1 MNHNLYEFGDDII
14 KAIQESRTPL
24 TDSLLKIT
32 IFMLISMVVLWGVE
46 KVLEVI
52 QKKKGHSESDRY
64 AVRFVCV
71 MIQYVILIAALY
83 FVLRSV
89 ITAISERQTSSIAD
103 VILWLHQDTV
113 TVLDYAIKVLV
124 ALVIFIIFHAAQTG
138 LFRVIKRYL
147 DRLDVSEEFIKI
159 TLGLVKYV
167 LLSFLAILSMLQLML
182 TGGTNILALALYSYI
197 CVTIALPFRI
207 FKERFPRAGATVEWI
222 MAFAGRVFGMILL
235 VAAVYGLYAG
245 LRYFLWSGGNDLAP
259 YLDKPETTIA
269 RELNTS
275 FTLDAK
281 LTSKLS
287 QTSGWNSS
295 LSTGLEQIILKCTQP
310 NPNDRYQ
317 SCSELLYALDHYT
330 ELDDSYKKAN
340 KKKVILF
347 GACAALTVASAI
359 TAVVGYTGMR
369 REEKEN
375 YSAYI
380 EEGNSLKVQKRYP
393 EAAGQYKLAF
403 DLKPDEAD
411 AYVDFIDLYI
421 DASQDPSVTK
431 GNKLE
436 IKDGL
441 TVVATRVDSGD
452 SKVNENAEVLF
463 RLGLA
468 YFTMSEPDY
477 FAADKYFRMVPSDDP
492 SYGELAGYYE
502 SIAFMRSSNVE
513 NANELLE
520 QVNKF
525 ADYNSSRFNNTDQQ
539 KFINYQTLGSI
550 YARYSTTEG
559 IAEKGEEVISK
570 ALEDLEEYNGENATR
585 YDYDFNNY
593 LAEFYYVLG
602 QKNPDNYRLALNACN
617 EVVNQIKGN
626 MNLLESEGDNE
637 SLVSYRKSYE
647 EKMCRIAEI
656 YGLEG
661 NFEQAVA
668 TYKEAEDELKAVGSS
683 ADENLARVY
692 TKHLFYVYQTF
703 SEKESDITK
712 WSAADRKTILEVYD
726 AGQKISGIEK
736 NNNWVKRVGDMETL
750 KKMNSSST
758 TTPEGE

>member
-1 MNHNLYEFGDDII
+1 MTREG
-14 KAIQESRTPL
+14 
-24 TDSLLKIT
+24 
-32 IFMLISMVVLWGVE
+32 
-46 KVLEVI
+46 
-52 QKKKGHSESDRY
+52 
-64 AVRFVCV
+64 
-71 MIQYVILIAALY
+71 
-83 FVLRSV
+83 
-89 ITAISERQTSSIAD
+89 
-103 VILWLHQDTV
+103 
-113 TVLDYAIKVLV
+113 TVLDGKYEILKEIGRGGMSIVYLARDNRLNKQWAVKEMKNDGSKSTETLLKGLEREANILKNVDHPVLPRIV
-124 ALVIFIIFHAAQTG
+124 DIINSRGTIYVVMDFI
-138 LFRVIKRYL
+138 
-147 DRLDVSEEFIKI
+147 E
-159 TLGLVKYV
+159 
-167 LLSFLAILSMLQLML
+167 
-182 TGGTNILALALYSYI
+182 GTNLGDVLKSEGAQSQEDVIDWGRQLASALDYLHSMDPPIIYRDMKPSNVMLKPEGGVKLI
-197 CVTIALPFRI
+197 DFGTAKEYTIENNADTTALGTRGYAAPEQFGDAQGRGI
-207 FKERFPRAGATVEWI
+207 YNTDARTDIYNLGATLYHMVT
-222 MAFAGRVFGMILL
+222 GM
-235 VAAVYGLYAG
+235 
-245 LRYFLWSGGNDLAP
+245 NPCEPP
-259 YLDKPETTIA
+259 YEIKPI
-269 RELNTS
+269 R
-275 FTLDAK
+275 
-281 LTSKLS
+281 
-287 QTSGWNSS
+287 QWNPS
-295 LSTGLEQIILKCTQP
+295 LSTGLEQIILKCTQA

-726 AGQKISGIEK
+726 AGQKVSGIEK

>member
-1 MNHNLYEFGDDII
+1 MTREG
-14 KAIQESRTPL
+14 
-24 TDSLLKIT
+24 
-32 IFMLISMVVLWGVE
+32 
-46 KVLEVI
+46 
-52 QKKKGHSESDRY
+52 
-64 AVRFVCV
+64 
-71 MIQYVILIAALY
+71 
-83 FVLRSV
+83 
-89 ITAISERQTSSIAD
+89 
-103 VILWLHQDTV
+103 
-113 TVLDYAIKVLV
+113 TVLDGKYEILKEIGRGGMSIVYLARDNRLNKQWAVKEMKNDGSKSTETLLKGLEREANILKNVDHPVLPRIV
-124 ALVIFIIFHAAQTG
+124 DIINSRGTIYVVMDFI
-138 LFRVIKRYL
+138 
-147 DRLDVSEEFIKI
+147 E
-159 TLGLVKYV
+159 
-167 LLSFLAILSMLQLML
+167 
-182 TGGTNILALALYSYI
+182 GTNLGDVLKSEGAQSQEDVIDWGRQLASALDYLHSMDPPIIYRDMKPANVMLKPEGGVKLI
-197 CVTIALPFRI
+197 DFGTAKEYTIENNADTTALGTRGYAAPEQFGDAQGRGI
-207 FKERFPRAGATVEWI
+207 YNTDARTDIYNLGATLYHMVT
-222 MAFAGRVFGMILL
+222 GM
-235 VAAVYGLYAG
+235 
-245 LRYFLWSGGNDLAP
+245 NPCEPP
-259 YLDKPETTIA
+259 YEIKPI
-269 RELNTS
+269 R
-275 FTLDAK
+275 
-281 LTSKLS
+281 
-287 QTSGWNSS
+287 QWNSS
-295 LSTGLEQIILKCTQP
+295 LSTGLEQIILKCTQA

-421 DASQDPSVTK
+421 DASQDPAVTK
-431 GNKLE
+431 SNKLE

-463 RLGLA
+463 GLGLT

-477 FAADKYFRMVPSDDP
+477 SAADKYFRMVPSDDP

-626 MNLLESEGDNE
+626 MNLLEAEGDNE

-726 AGQKISGIEK
+726 AGQKVSGIEK